1 MASCCWAL
9 ALLLLTA
16 LQPSVAAA
24 PTVIAR
30 SKVFVAG
37 QDGHAAYRIPG
48 VVAAYPPARESGA
61 GAAAAAAQQP
71 VLLAYA
77 EGRKNGCGDYDGQH
91 DLVLKRSLDNGATWG
106 PMQVV
111 ADAVKLFN
119 CTGWRRRA
127 KHWLV
132 SVLGPDR
139 CV

>member
-1 MASCCWAL
+1 
-9 ALLLLTA
+9 
-16 LQPSVAAA
+16 
-24 PTVIAR
+24 
-30 SKVFVAG
+30 
-37 QDGHAAYRIPG
+37 
-48 VVAAYPPARESGA
+48 VAAYPPGRESGA

-71 VLLAYA
+71 ALLAYA

-106 PMQVV
+106 MQVV

-119 CTGWRRRA
+119 CNWRRRA